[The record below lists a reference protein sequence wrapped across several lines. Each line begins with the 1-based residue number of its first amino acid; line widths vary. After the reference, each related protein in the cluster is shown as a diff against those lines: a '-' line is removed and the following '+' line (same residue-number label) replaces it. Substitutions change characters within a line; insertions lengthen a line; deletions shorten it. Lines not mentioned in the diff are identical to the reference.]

1 MVEIV
6 VEDIIIFMSSI
17 GLSCVLI
24 IEKLFFFIFIKI
36 VILGDCS
43 FVFLKGNYYFNFL
56 DVNL

>member
-43 FVFLKGNYYFNFL
+43 FGFLKGNYYFNFL
-56 DVNL
+56 DVKL